1 MNEEKLLA
9 QAEKICQ
16 KRGVRLTSQRL
27 AVLRLIMQQPTA
39 ISAYDLL
46 DLLRQVEP
54 QAKPP
59 TVYRGLEFL
68 LEQGFI
74 HKIESTNSYVLCHHF
89 DDAEHTSVM
98 LICDRCLSVTEKS
111 SHKIEGAITTLAKDN
126 GFHLRHSV
134 IEIHGLC
141 AQCHEAQACTHP
153 EGCHHDHSMDDN
165 LKQKKPVTIS
175 LVKQIKDKS
184 QRNICFFV

>member
-54 QAKPP
+54 QAKPC
-59 TVYRGLEFL
+59 L
-68 LEQGFI
+68 LYT
-74 HKIESTNSYVLCHHF
+74 SDAA
-89 DDAEHTSVM
+89 DD
-98 LICDRCLSVTEKS
+98 
-111 SHKIEGAITTLAKDN
+111 
-126 GFHLRHSV
+126 
-134 IEIHGLC
+134 
-141 AQCHEAQACTHP
+141 
-153 EGCHHDHSMDDN
+153 
-165 LKQKKPVTIS
+165 
-175 LVKQIKDKS
+175 
-184 QRNICFFV
+184 

>member
-27 AVLRLIMQQPTA
+27 AVLRLIMQQPSA

-89 DDAEHTSVM
+89 DDIEHTSVM
-98 LICDRCLSVTEKS
+98 LICDRCLFVTEKN
-111 SHKIEGAITTLAKDN
+111 SHHIENAIEILAKEN

-141 AQCHEAQACTHP
+141 SQCQEAQECTHP
-153 EGCHHDHSMDDN
+153 EGCHHDHSMDEN
-165 LKQKKPVTIS
+165 LKQRKTGDYKP
-175 LVKQIKDKS
+175 
-184 QRNICFFV
+184 R